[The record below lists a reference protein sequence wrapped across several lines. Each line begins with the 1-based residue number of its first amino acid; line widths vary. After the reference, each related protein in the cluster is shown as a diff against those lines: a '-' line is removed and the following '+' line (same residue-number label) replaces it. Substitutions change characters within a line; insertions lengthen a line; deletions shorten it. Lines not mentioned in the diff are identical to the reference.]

1 MKRYSS
7 TTKGNYHHTSRKSK
21 KLWLTVSALVI
32 GLGLIFPWFIS
43 VVSAVVLYPFHATS
57 TWVKTSDGLLPVYL
71 RSRETLVNEVE
82 KLRTEIATQ
91 SGTQLSIRRLM
102 EENIQLRGMAN
113 AASTDQERL
122 VARVLARPGQ
132 LSYDLLQID
141 RGASSGVV
149 VGAPVYTGVDS
160 ILGIVVQVYDNYSF
174 VDLFTSPGFE
184 STAFIFGPNVFSPIE
199 GIGGGVARVRLPQGV
214 SIEEGQLVI
223 LPGVSNGIYGEIARV
238 ENEPTQPEQYGYIT
252 PPLAINNLLYVSV
265 GLSPVVQESATSI
278 DETIRTML
286 RDSMR
291 LSTSTLMEFSTSS
304 PVFLDTQTEDVEVE
318 EEVTQEGT
326 EAASTTSAQ

>member
-1 MKRYSS
+1 M
-7 TTKGNYHHTSRKSK
+7 
-21 KLWLTVSALVI
+21 
-32 GLGLIFPWFIS
+32 LGLISPWFIS
-43 VVSAVVLYPFHATS
+43 MVSAVVLYPFHVTS
-57 TWVKTSDGLLPVYL
+57 TWVKTSDGMFPTYL
-71 RSRETLVNEVE
+71 RSREALVTEIE
-82 KLRTEIATQ
+82 TLRTELATR

-113 AASTDQERL
+113 PVSTDNERL

-141 RGASSGVV
+141 RGSDSGVQ

-160 ILGIVVQVYDNYSF
+160 ILGIVVQVYPGYSF

-214 SIEEGQLVI
+214 SIKEGQLVI
-223 LPGVSNGIYGEIARV
+223 LPGVSNGVYGEIARV

-265 GLSPVVQESATSI
+265 GLSPVVVESAATI
-278 DETIRTML
+278 DEKVRTML

-291 LSTSTLMEFSTSS
+291 LSTSTLMQFSTTT
-304 PVFLDTQTEDVEVE
+304 PVFLDLEEESLEVE
-318 EEVTQEGT
+318 EEVVVDG
-326 EAASTTSAQ
+326 ATTTIVE

>member
-7 TTKGNYHHTSRKSK
+7 TTKANYRHTSRKSK
-21 KLWLTVSALVI
+21 RLWLIVSACVI
-32 GLGLIFPWFIS
+32 VAGLIFPWFIS
-43 VVSAVVLYPFHATS
+43 MVSAVVMYPFHATS
-57 TWVKTSDGLLPVYL
+57 TWVKTSDGMFPIYL
-71 RSRETLVNEVE
+71 RSRETLINEVE

-102 EENIQLRGMAN
+102 DENIQLRGMAN
-113 AASTDQERL
+113 AASTDKERL
-122 VARVLARPGQ
+122 VARVLSRPGQ

-141 RGASSGVV
+141 RGSASGVM

-265 GLSPVVQESATSI
+265 GLNPIVQESALEI
-278 DETIRTML
+278 DQTIRTML

-291 LSTSTLMEFSTSS
+291 LSTTTLMEFGTSS
-304 PVFLDTQTEDVEVE
+304 PIFFDIPVEDTQVE
-318 EEVTQEGT
+318 ET
-326 EAASTTSAQ
+326 EEIPQTATSTVAE

>member
-1 MKRYSS
+1 M
-7 TTKGNYHHTSRKSK
+7 
-21 KLWLTVSALVI
+21 
-32 GLGLIFPWFIS
+32 
-43 VVSAVVLYPFHATS
+43 
-57 TWVKTSDGLLPVYL
+57 LPLYL
-71 RSRETLVNEVE
+71 RSRAELVREVE
-82 KLRTEIATQ
+82 SLRTELATTA
-91 SGTQLSIRRLM
+91 GTQLSIRRLM

-113 AASTDQERL
+113 AAAIDDDTRL

-141 RGASSGVV
+141 RGAKDGVK

-160 ILGIVVQVYDNYSF
+160 VLGIVVQVYETYAF

-214 SIEEGQLVI
+214 SIREGQMVI
-223 LPGVSNGIYGEIARV
+223 LPGVSSGVYGEIARV

-265 GLSPVVQESATSI
+265 GQNAVEERSDPEI
-278 DETIRTML
+278 DEALRAML
-286 RDSMR
+286 RESMR
-291 LSTSTLMEFSTSS
+291 LSTTSIMLLTAS
-304 PVFLDTQTEDVEVE
+304 GTDSFVSETEGA
-318 EEVTQEGT
+318 TT
-326 EAASTTSAQ
+326 STTTPDIEAE

>member
-7 TTKGNYHHTSRKSK
+7 TTKANYHHTSRKSQR
-21 KLWLTVSALVI
+21 LWLGVAAIIIVI
-32 GLGLIFPWFIS
+32 GLLFPWFIS
-43 VVSAVVLYPFHATS
+43 VVSSVVLYPFHATS
-57 TWVKTSDGLLPVYL
+57 TWIKTSDGMFPLYL
-71 RSRETLVNEVE
+71 RSRSELVREVE
-82 KLRTEIATQ
+82 TLRTELATTA
-91 SGTQLSIRRLM
+91 GTQLSIRRLM

-113 AASTDQERL
+113 AASSDDDTRL
-122 VARVLARPGQ
+122 VARVLARPGL

-141 RGASSGVV
+141 RGSRDGVK

-160 ILGIVVQVYDNYSF
+160 VLGIVVQVYETYAF

-214 SIEEGQLVI
+214 SIREGQLVI
-223 LPGVSNGIYGEIARV
+223 LPGVSSGVYGEIARV

-265 GLSPVVQESATSI
+265 GQNPVEERSNTEI
-278 DETIRTML
+278 DEALRAML
-286 RDSMR
+286 RESMR
-291 LSTSTLMEFSTSS
+291 LSTTSVMLLTASSTEPFEPEIENETTASS
-304 PVFLDTQTEDVEVE
+304 SSETEV
-318 EEVTQEGT
+318 Q
-326 EAASTTSAQ
+326 